1 MWKVGF
7 APFMSGSGLFLLGTS
22 DLLKR
27 FLPQTALAQQGI
39 SWLILC
45 VAGAAFA
52 ITAIWGRRSV
62 IPYVVS
68 PHGAHMESTSRNW
81 LLLPLLL
88 VPLVLL
94 LLVGAY
100 AFTSFGRQPTPYS
113 IDHDRLV
120 MPGFAVMLAA
130 LSFFYARKR
139 QELLLWA
146 YGFYLIGLALL
157 IWWLPLSPTERS
169 GFLMS
174 GAAGPLSVFGAMRL
188 RCFLRADPRPM
199 DA

>member
-94 LLVGAY
+94 PVVAAY
-100 AFTSFGRQPTPYS
+100 AFTTYGHQPSPYQ
-113 IDHDRLV
+113 INHDRLTT
-120 MPGFAVMLAA
+120 PAFAVMLAA
-130 LSFFYARKR
+130 LSLFRGWKR
-139 QELLLWA
+139 REPLLLA
-146 YGFYLIGLALL
+146 YGVYLIGLGLL
-157 IWWLPLSPTERS
+157 IWWLPLSHTERS
-169 GFLMS
+169 ALLMA
-174 GAAGPLSVFGAMRL
+174 GASGPLAVFGAMSL
-188 RCFLRADPRPM
+188 RVFLGAEPRQ
-199 DA
+199 AEA